1 MKKLVCVQD
10 FEDEALR
17 KLDRNAA
24 NYFKSGSDDEI
35 TLQRNLSS
43 YNSWL
48 IRPRMLVDVSKRNL
62 RKIVLG
68 KPVEF
73 PIGFSPCGF
82 QGVAHA
88 DGELSSAEAVCGLG
102 SIFVLSTYATRSI
115 EEIGNACTN
124 GRKWFQLFPNS
135 QELVSIDLIKRA
147 EQAGFE
153 ALVVTLDA
161 QFFGNKRTTTRDGLT
176 FPAHLRLANLAKYVE
191 TKPTV
196 SGAASD
202 EGVNN
207 VSAHVSRTLAHN
219 LTWDLVPKLRRHTK
233 LPIILKGILT
243 REDAALA
250 VQHNVDGIWISNHGG
265 RQIDTAPQPIDVLQE
280 ISAVVQGKCEIYIDS
295 GIRKGTDVFK
305 ALALGATMVKNAKH
319 DYISHKTLKI
329 STFVICIFQT
339 FVGRPQIWGVA
350 VAGTSG
356 ATRVLEILREELDL
370 TLALSGVADVNKIT
384 KEAVCRAEVFAK
396 L

>member
-305 ALALGATMVKNAKH
+305 ALALGATM
-319 DYISHKTLKI
+319 
-329 STFVICIFQT
+329 T

-384 KEAVCRAEVFAK
+384 KEAVCRAEVTPTPKDFLHNLTLEAMFSSFANISTM
-396 L
+396 